1 MLETS
6 PLLQAH
12 SVLEKTGGGSKRI
25 DYVQFRLMA
34 DEQPTPQE
42 EEPVFKTQQDRESNV
57 AWPAIA
63 IGFVFLTV
71 AVGLFILLSHKQQ
84 IRATG
89 TPSAYAA
96 HIQLQDVKLSQAEN
110 FVGGTVTYI
119 EGQMVN
125 TGDKT
130 VNQATVETT
139 FQNSMSE
146 IVQQDELP
154 LQVLDRGGPYPQ
166 AVDLR
171 IAPLKPQQPREFRLT
186 LSHVSSDWNQQI
198 PKLTVMNV
206 ETQ

>member
-1 MLETS
+1 
-6 PLLQAH
+6 
-12 SVLEKTGGGSKRI
+12 
-25 DYVQFRLMA
+25 MA

-42 EEPVFKTQQDRESNV
+42 EPVFKTEQGRESNV
-57 AWPAIA
+57 AWPAIG
-63 IGFVFLTV
+63 IGFVFLAA
-71 AVGLFILLSHKQQ
+71 AVGLFILVSRKPQS
-84 IRATG
+84 RATG
-89 TPSAYAA
+89 TPSPYAP

-130 VNQATVETT
+130 VNQATVAAT
-139 FQNSMSE
+139 FQNSMDE

-171 IAPLKPQQPREFRLT
+171 IAALKPHEQREFRLT
-186 LSHVSSDWNQQI
+186 LSHVSTDWNQQI

-206 ETQ
+206 ETE

>member
-1 MLETS
+1 
-6 PLLQAH
+6 
-12 SVLEKTGGGSKRI
+12 
-25 DYVQFRLMA
+25 MA

-42 EEPVFKTQQDRESNV
+42 EPVFKTKQGRESNV
-57 AWPAIA
+57 AWPAIG

-71 AVGLFILLSHKQQ
+71 AVGLFILVSHKPQS
-84 IRATG
+84 RTTG
-89 TPSAYAA
+89 APSAYAP

-130 VNQATVETT
+130 VNGATVEVT
-139 FQNSMSE
+139 FRNSMDE

-154 LQVLDRGGPYPQ
+154 LQVLDRGGPYAQ

-171 IAPLKPQQPREFRLT
+171 LAPLKPQQPREFRLT
-186 LSHVSSDWNQQI
+186 LSHVSSDWNQQA
-198 PKLTVMNV
+198 PALQVMNV
-206 ETQ
+206 ETE

>member
-1 MLETS
+1 
-6 PLLQAH
+6 
-12 SVLEKTGGGSKRI
+12 
-25 DYVQFRLMA
+25 MA
-34 DEQPTPQE
+34 DQQPTPQE
-42 EEPVFKTQQDRESNV
+42 EEPVFKNQQDRESNV
-57 AWPAIA
+57 AWPAIG
-63 IGFVFLTV
+63 IGFVFLAV
-71 AVGLFILLSHKQQ
+71 AVGVFILVSQKPQS
-84 IRATG
+84 RATG
-89 TPSAYAA
+89 VPSAYAA

-130 VNQATVETT
+130 ANGATVEAI
-139 FQNSMSE
+139 FQNSMGE

-154 LQVLDRGGPYPQ
+154 LQVLDRGGPYAQ

-171 IAPLKPQQPREFRLT
+171 LAPLKPQQQREFRLT

-206 ETQ
+206 ETE